1 MSEPIYHNADGDV
14 ISEQEFNNRYDED
27 IATQREQI
35 AYLNGVLDGFRE
47 LLGLKMFDQPYVMPP
62 EFLPRTID
70 NYQGGKELACIQ
82 VTLQNIVDR
91 LERLERTLFGRQHD

>member
-47 LLGLKMFDQPYVMPP
+47 LLGVKDV
-62 EFLPRTID
+62 
-70 NYQGGKELACIQ
+70 
-82 VTLQNIVDR
+82 
-91 LERLERTLFGRQHD
+91 